1 MHDYKFLLKKAYQ
14 LRLDT
19 MRAIHSGPIHHGHLG
34 GCMSI
39 AEMITALYYDVLR
52 VDPKNPEWEGR
63 DRFILSKGHCCLIWY
78 AALADLGYFDK
89 EIMNTYKAIGSILQ
103 GHPDCTKCPGVD
115 ATSGSL
121 GQGLSIGFG
130 MAMDAVRA
138 GRDNQVYVMM
148 SDGEMQAGMT
158 WEAIMCIS
166 HYNPGN
172 ITLMIDR
179 NNLQVNGF
187 TQDIMNI
194 EPLDDRLRSFGWDTI
209 RIDGHDIEAVLSA
222 LYLAKANRK
231 KPVCIICDTLK
242 GKGVSYME
250 NIMEWHAHEVS
261 DEDYETAMRELEAIY
276 KTL

>member
-1 MHDYKFLLKKAYQ
+1 MT
-14 LRLDT
+14 R
-19 MRAIHSGPIHHGHLG
+19 
-34 GCMSI
+34 
-39 AEMITALYYDVLR
+39 
-52 VDPKNPEWEGR
+52 
-63 DRFILSKGHCCLIWY
+63 IW
-78 AALADLGYFDK
+78 
-89 EIMNTYKAIGSILQ
+89 NTYKANGSILQ
-103 GHPDCTKCPGVD
+103 AIRRTKCPGVD

-121 GQGLSIGFG
+121 ASPFHRFG